1 VQSGP
6 TRPARDFATPP
17 PAGASDSGRT
27 LDRTFYLLYGVAGMP
42 SDPAYATAPAG
53 TTTGAAEGTPPDPP
67 TTRER
72 IVYAGA
78 ELFRRQGY
86 AGTGVKHIAMQADA
100 TLGSVYH
107 YFPGGK
113 DQLANEVLRTAGR
126 FFLALYEA
134 IAAGA
139 PDLPTAVR
147 NFFAGAAETLENTGY
162 ADACP
167 IATVAADIAST
178 NPLLRQATADV
189 FESWLAGLAED
200 AVEAGIAAE
209 RARPLALRVLAL
221 LEGAF
226 LLSRSLRSVEPMVA
240 CGEAAVGLVEG
251 AIAEART

>member
-1 VQSGP
+1 
-6 TRPARDFATPP
+6 
-17 PAGASDSGRT
+17 
-27 LDRTFYLLYGVAGMP
+27 MP
-42 SDPAYATAPAG
+42 SDPTFASAPTGPATDATDAAPP
-53 TTTGAAEGTPPDPP
+53 EPP

-86 AGTGVKHIAMQADA
+86 AGTGIKHIAVHADA

-107 YFPGGK
+107 FFPGGK
-113 DQLANEVLRTAGR
+113 DQLADEVLRTAGR

-139 PDLPTAVR
+139 PDLPSAVR
-147 NFFAGAAETLENTGY
+147 DFFAGAAETLETTGY

-167 IATVAADIAST
+167 IATVAGDIAST
-178 NPLLRQATADV
+178 NPLLRETTADV
-189 FESWLAGLAED
+189 FESWLAALAED

-209 RARPLALRVLAL
+209 RARRLALGVLAL

-226 LLSRSLRSVEPMVA
+226 LLSRSLRSLEPMAA
-240 CGEAAVGLVEG
+240 CGEAAVGLVED
-251 AIAEART
+251 AIAEVRT